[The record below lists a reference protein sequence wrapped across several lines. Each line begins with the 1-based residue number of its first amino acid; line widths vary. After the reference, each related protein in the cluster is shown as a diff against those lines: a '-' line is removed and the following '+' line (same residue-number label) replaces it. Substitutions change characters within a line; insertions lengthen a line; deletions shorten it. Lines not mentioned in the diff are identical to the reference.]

1 MMKLKS
7 LVLTS
12 HKWFENRS
20 GLCVSRC
27 CQLEPTLKRLNST
40 LERRRKWTSAAVSEW
55 RDYFSEAW
63 SSPPTRASYY
73 QQSNVKV
80 RTWCETCLAPRA
92 RLTSHPVRWNA
103 VDRHQSFQ
111 QDWCTFVL
119 IIEGWGSLFLPEWI
133 HVWLENATFFRN
145 CFIRDPRRLQRA
157 TWQSSALLD
166 CVLSGNEDSLTQ
178 SEEKRDL
185 EGVFRPVRWILL
197 TSPLWLA
204 TLGFSHAD
212 FSRVSIFSSRSEFKN
227 PPLNNFF
234 FKKQA
239 CCKDFTHKQ
248 DT

>member
-40 LERRRKWTSAAVSEW
+40 LERRRTSAAVSEW

-145 CFIRDPRRLQRA
+145 CFIRD
-157 TWQSSALLD
+157 W
-166 CVLSGNEDSLTQ
+166 E
-178 SEEKRDL
+178 
-185 EGVFRPVRWILL
+185 
-197 TSPLWLA
+197 
-204 TLGFSHAD
+204 GFSEQRDSRLLCSIVFCLGMKTRWHSQKRNETSRG
-212 FSRVSIFSSRSEFKN
+212 FSD
-227 PPLNNFF
+227 LWDGY
-234 FKKQA
+234 
-239 CCKDFTHKQ
+239 C
-248 DT
+248 